1 LYDSVSD
8 GLVASAEALHDSLRR
23 DGGPGMLVL
32 PNFVADE
39 FVASLRAESQGLWEA
54 GRFEASYSEVTDGAS
69 GETTRH
75 YKDGVHSLELAG
87 SEGDEAPFLLHYTA
101 AVMHVLPRI
110 VTHYFGDAE
119 GVRLSAAEYGT
130 KLAVTLGDGAKY
142 PRHVDNVATTTTTT
156 TTTDDAPPP
165 DLRKVTVILYLNPGW
180 DAAAHGGELRAWC
193 GERGAVEDVEPG
205 GGTLVAFWSDLVV
218 HEVLPS
224 TADAT
229 DPTQWRHAL
238 TLWLVADDPEAIAD
252 ATHPLARVK
261 EEHFPP
267 HR

>member
-1 LYDSVSD
+1 
-8 GLVASAEALHDSLRR
+8 
-23 DGGPGMLVL
+23 M
-32 PNFVADE
+32 
-39 FVASLRAESQGLWEA
+39 
-54 GRFEASYSEVTDGAS
+54 
-69 GETTRH
+69 
-75 YKDGVHSLELAG
+75 
-87 SEGDEAPFLLHYTA
+87 
-101 AVMHVLPRI
+101 
-110 VTHYFGDAE
+110 
-119 GVRLSAAEYGT
+119 
-130 KLAVTLGDGAKY
+130 
-142 PRHVDNVATTTTTT
+142 
-156 TTTDDAPPP
+156 
-165 DLRKVTVILYLNPGW
+165 ILYLNPGW